1 MPGTFLRGLVA
12 RTTHESRGGL
22 VLCVV
27 AVALMI
33 APRCCFAQPAK
44 PRIVVVLKA
53 GTSKGPLAPY
63 EKAAKAFR
71 AALQPEA
78 EVLIEPGSLATAV
91 SSVAA
96 GKPDLL
102 VAFGTEAAQFAEKN
116 FPNLPR
122 VVALAPGAEAPTDDG
137 APCTL
142 ITPEISPDL
151 QMKWIDETLP
161 DVKAVGVIFDPRASQ
176 CRMDELVAASKARPN
191 GGVEIVPIPVSAES
205 EVPAAFTAFK
215 KNRKASE
222 TALLFIPD
230 RTVNTGGTLNYLFK
244 ESLAAAIPVIGFNS
258 WFADNGAVLSFA
270 VDYAAVG
277 TQAAAAAKTLPI
289 DGPGW
294 VEGPKKVTVW
304 VNQRVADKIKVRT
317 DYDPDKVQEI
327 H

>member
-1 MPGTFLRGLVA
+1 MRARIALLLLLCFGL
-12 RTTHESRGGL
+12 L
-22 VLCVV
+22 
-27 AVALMI
+27 
-33 APRCCFAQPAK
+33 APAAHAQPGK

-71 AALQPEA
+71 AVLQPEA
-78 EVLIEPGSLATAV
+78 EVLIEPGSLSQAV
-91 SSVAA
+91 SSVQA
-96 GKPDLL
+96 GKPDLI

-116 FPNLPR
+116 FPSLPR
-122 VVALAPGAEAPTDDG
+122 VVALAPGAGAPSDDG
-137 APCTL
+137 APCTM
-142 ITPEISPDL
+142 ITPEISPEL

-176 CRMDELVAASKARPN
+176 RRMDELIAAAKARPD
-191 GGVEIVPIPVSAES
+191 GVEVVPIPVSAET

-230 RTVNTGGTLNYLFK
+230 RTVNTGGTLSYLFK

-277 TQAAAAAKTLPI
+277 TQAAQAAKALPV